1 MNRQSLK
8 NVCLFLVVV
17 CALTA
22 APSLARHLEGYGS
35 LQGTLSDFT
44 CALLIGAMFSYCN
57 RTVRA
62 PLVLVWT
69 LLQIGSYMLLGAM
82 ARLPS
87 WSDFHFLMD
96 RSFVENSAGEIGI
109 SQWMAVSFITIAAIV
124 SLAFP
129 RNVPSA
135 KAAVWRICSVSMI
148 VLTAAGALSIQK
160 NLVKKDEGSENLYS
174 YYNPVHWLAAEAYQT
189 LTQNSTPLP
198 APTVMQEDL
207 SGQSLIDGPGKAKNV
222 LIVAMEGMTGAY
234 LSQAREQLGISGE
247 DPALLFPKLSEF
259 SKQGMV
265 TPDFI
270 THSHQT
276 IRGLYSI
283 LCADMDKLSN
293 GAPKAVELQNSPQRA
308 ANCLPSVL
316 KNNGYS
322 THYLQGAGLAFMGKD
337 RIMPMIGFQQTHGN
351 EWFTKRHHL
360 NFGWGVDDKTFF
372 EGALSYIET
381 LQRDARRE
389 PEKPWMLTLLTVGTH
404 QPYAAPDKMVEKY
417 GSRKAA
423 SVAYLDESV
432 TSFLQSLKRRGVLK
446 DTLVIITSDES
457 HGSEIA
463 DWVSSWGIN
472 IVFAPEGKKL
482 PLVNSGQYALSDTSL
497 SVLDYLGL
505 DPQKTAGRSLFR
517 TYNVPREMV
526 SNTSGRLRWLKN
538 GVRYECS
545 ALGDCR
551 TCPAKSIIG
560 FASCDENKQAP
571 FTELSRKAAWLD
583 QSVTRMS
590 DKSGTLNFASGAIYH
605 VKQGYQNEWMDNLI
619 GAQYLD
625 FPAKT
630 RTTVTMRWKMLN
642 AGEEGGALKM
652 SLKQSEQDVKDVSI
666 ELPTIKAGEEKE
678 YTFVIDNPER
688 RYNFSFHLLP
698 KTPMDVDLIK
708 FTVKNDPI

>member
-8 NVCLFLVVV
+8 NACLFLVVI

-22 APSLARHLEGYGS
+22 APSLARHLEGYSSVQGS
-35 LQGTLSDFT
+35 LSDLA
-44 CALLIGAMFSYCN
+44 CALLIGSLVANTN
-57 RTVRA
+57 RIARA
-62 PLVLVWT
+62 PIIMVWT

-109 SQWMAVSFITIAAIV
+109 SQWIMVAFMILAASVSM
-124 SLAFP
+124 AFP
-129 RNVPSA
+129 RRTPSD
-135 KAAVWRICSVSMI
+135 KSMVWGVGSVALI
-148 VLTAAGALSIQK
+148 ILAAGGALCAQK
-160 NLVKKDEGSENLYS
+160 VLVKKDEGSENLYS
-174 YYNPVHWLAAEAYQT
+174 YYNPVHWLAAEAYQN

-207 SGQSLIDGPGKAKNV
+207 SGQSLISGPGKAKNV

-234 LSQAREQLGISGE
+234 LAQARDQLGITTE

-381 LQRDARRE
+381 LQSDAKRA

-404 QPYAAPDKMVEKY
+404 QPYAAPDKMIEKY

-423 SVAYLDESV
+423 SVAYLDDSV
-432 TSFLQSLKRRGVLK
+432 TAFLQSLKRRGVLK

-457 HGSEIA
+457 HGSEMA

-472 IVFAPEGKKL
+472 IVFAPEAKQL
-482 PLVNSGQYALSDTSL
+482 PPVNKGQYALSDTSL

-505 DPQKTAGRSLFR
+505 EPQKTAGRSLFR
-517 TYNVPREMV
+517 TYSSPREMV
-526 SNTSGRLRWLKN
+526 SNTSGRLRWLKD
-538 GVRYECS
+538 GMRYECS

-551 TCPAKSIIG
+551 TCPAQSIIG
-560 FASCDENKQAP
+560 FATCDENKLAP
-571 FTELSRKAAWLD
+571 FAELSRKAAWLD
-583 QSVTRMS
+583 QSVTRLS
-590 DKSGTLNFASGAIYH
+590 DQTGVLNFASGAVYH

-630 RTTVTMRWKMLN
+630 RTTVTMKWKMLST
-642 AGEEGGALKM
+642 GEEGGALKM

-666 ELPTIKAGEEKE
+666 ELPTIMSGEEKE

-698 KTPMDVDLIK
+698 KTPMDIDLMK
-708 FTVKNDPI
+708 FTVRNDPI